1 MNSCLTT
8 APVPL
13 NTMESCEIFQLTSSF
28 KDRLQQFKNRFSL
41 DYLHLMI
48 KATLR
53 LYWHH
58 HPDGI
63 IRNSCSEAFKV
74 SLPPLFVMASL
85 DLGKKVASLKKTVSS
100 EKSHAH
106 LGDNIWTGF
115 EKVVGRK
122 RNTF

>member
-1 MNSCLTT
+1 
-8 APVPL
+8 
-13 NTMESCEIFQLTSSF
+13 MESCEIFQLTSSF

-74 SLPPLFVMASL
+74 SLPPLCHGL
-85 DLGKKVASLKKTVSS
+85 LGLRGEKRWQVS
-100 EKSHAH
+100 
-106 LGDNIWTGF
+106 
-115 EKVVGRK
+115 K
-122 RNTF
+122 RQCLQKNHMHT